1 MADHSRKLAQT
12 YSAFVEFKEVV
23 SILKRLSSSTEQK
36 YSYGG
41 KSYDSPFSN
50 ERAKQALA
58 NIDRGAYDAAI
69 GDIAVQA
76 RLFIN

>member
-1 MADHSRKLAQT
+1 
-12 YSAFVEFKEVV
+12 
-23 SILKRLSSSTEQK
+23 LKRLSSSTEQK

-69 GDIAVQA
+69 GDIAEQA